1 MSLMAELGVDAP
13 PPAKKPA
20 PNLPVS
26 SISNIYRVTEHGEI
40 PLVNIMIDFCLVFS
54 YYAQ

>member
-13 PPAKKPA
+13 PPAKKTA

-26 SISNIYRVTEHGEI
+26 NDS
-40 PLVNIMIDFCLVFS
+40 
-54 YYAQ
+54 

>member
-26 SISNIYRVTEHGEI
+26 SLTNWMLHLSN
-40 PLVNIMIDFCLVFS
+40 LN
-54 YYAQ
+54 

>member
-26 SISNIYRVTEHGEI
+26 W
-40 PLVNIMIDFCLVFS
+40 LKLMLFS
-54 YYAQ
+54 VYYIILMYPGILDAET